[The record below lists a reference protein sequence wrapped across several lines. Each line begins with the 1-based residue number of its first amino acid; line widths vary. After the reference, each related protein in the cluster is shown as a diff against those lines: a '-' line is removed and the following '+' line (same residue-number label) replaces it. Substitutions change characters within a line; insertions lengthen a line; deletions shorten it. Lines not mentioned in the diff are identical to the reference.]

1 MSANRDSTQR
11 QPTAASVA
19 QNANCSCNAS
29 HIRRFGC
36 RSKVAAI
43 FGIGTFVIH
52 ADISK
57 TTPKQKWPLVRP
69 GSDRRMSK
77 RNSKRRKYLRAASRA
92 SAGVRD
98 AITAARIRLG
108 SFLEGDGPRG
118 TRERSLWLG
127 PALPK
132 GTPVPVKFGRRDI
145 YHRSET
151 RRFASVARRRHFS
164 FCRAMRRNPL
174 CGFAA
179 TNGSDSASVN
189 PAHWGLLRETPRTT
203 GD

>member
-1 MSANRDSTQR
+1 VSANRDSTQR

-77 RNSKRRKYLRAASRA
+77 RNSTRDESICGAASRA

-98 AITAARIRLG
+98 AIAAARIRLG
-108 SFLEGDGPRG
+108 SFLWGGASRG
-118 TRERSLWLG
+118 TRERSPWLV

-132 GTPVPVKFGRRDI
+132 GTHHHRRLSRRCRKLT
-145 YHRSET
+145 HSGVRVRRSD
-151 RRFASVARRRHFS
+151 SVRKTQIK
-164 FCRAMRRNPL
+164 NPL
-174 CGFAA
+174 RYR
-179 TNGSDSASVN
+179 
-189 PAHWGLLRETPRTT
+189 LRRGTSRRARACFPTVPKKII
-203 GD
+203 G